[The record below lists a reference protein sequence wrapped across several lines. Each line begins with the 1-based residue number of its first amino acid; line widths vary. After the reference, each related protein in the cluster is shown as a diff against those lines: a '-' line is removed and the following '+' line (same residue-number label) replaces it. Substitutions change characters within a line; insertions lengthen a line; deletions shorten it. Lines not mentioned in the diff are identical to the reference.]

1 MIETPFGNIHGI
13 DDETITML
21 DLRNLFKAIDEGIV
35 FQMTYRE
42 DTKPYKPKSFEVSKV
57 VRCKNCKHG
66 EPGAC
71 GDGVDCDGVWHDDDW
86 FCADGEPKEGEEHG

>member
-21 DLRNLFKAIDEGIV
+21 DLRNLFKAIDEGMV

-42 DTKPYKPKSFEVSKV
+42 DAKPYKPKSFEVSKV
-57 VRCKNCKHG
+57 VRCKNCKSRNN
-66 EPGAC
+66 PI
-71 GDGVDCDGVWHDDDW
+71 DCKMESEGMHTPDDW
-86 FCADGEPKEGEEHG
+86 FCADGEPKEGNE